1 MKLKCAI
8 LDDYQ
13 QVALTMAD
21 WSAIAGR
28 VEVFAMS
35 QHFTDE
41 AELAV
46 HLQDC
51 DMLVIMRERT
61 PITATLLARLPKLKL
76 LITSGMRNASI
87 DLAAAE
93 QRGIVVCGT
102 ASGSAAPMELTWALL
117 LGLAKHTV
125 AENAG
130 LRNNGPW
137 QQALGVTLQGKTLG
151 LLGLGK
157 IGSQMAR
164 VAQAFGMRVLAWS
177 QNLTAERAGQ
187 QGVALAESK
196 LALFEQSDFVSVH
209 LVLSERSRGLVGRD
223 ELAAM
228 KPSAY
233 LINTSRAVIVDQ
245 AALIEALQ
253 QQRIAGAG
261 LDVFEVEPLPA
272 DDIFRRL
279 PNVLATPHL
288 GYVADDNYRIYFRE
302 AIEDIEAF
310 LAGQP
315 LRRLG

>member
-8 LDDYQ
+8 IDDYQ

-21 WSAIAGR
+21 WSAIAER

-157 IGSQMAR
+157 IGSQMAK

-233 LINTSRAVIVDQ
+233 LINTSRAAIVDQ

-261 LDVFEVEPLPA
+261 LDVFEVEPLPM

-315 LRRLG
+315 LRRLS

>member
-21 WSAIAGR
+21 WSAIAER

-137 QQALGVTLQGKTLG
+137 QQAIGVTLQGKTLG

-157 IGSQMAR
+157 IGSQMAK

-233 LINTSRAVIVDQ
+233 LINTSRAAIVDQ

-261 LDVFEVEPLPA
+261 LDVFEVEPLPM

>member
-8 LDDYQ
+8 IDDYQ

-21 WSAIAGR
+21 WSTIAER

-137 QQALGVTLQGKTLG
+137 QQAIGVTLQGKTLG

-157 IGSQMAR
+157 IGSQMAK

-177 QNLTAERAGQ
+177 QNLTAEKAGQ

-233 LINTSRAVIVDQ
+233 LINTSRAAIVDQ

-261 LDVFEVEPLPA
+261 LDVFEVEPLPM

-315 LRRLG
+315 LRRLI